1 MSDVPTMNLRFIERD
16 KLMQP
21 PDELHY
27 IVRQRIL
34 QQMFWVN
41 GVTQE
46 WRDVPVV
53 ADIKQEDGDELA

>member
-1 MSDVPTMNLRFIERD
+1 MSDVPTMNLRFMDRD

-27 IVRQRIL
+27 VVRQRTL

-41 GVTQE
+41 GVTPV

-53 ADIKQEDGDELA
+53 TEQEASDE